1 LPCSA
6 VWSAA
11 TFDPLPV
18 ARALAIERM
27 EERCLLTTFTAL
39 QVGDIAARRTAFDQF
54 GFPG

>member
-6 VWSAA
+6 VCSAA

-27 EERCLLTTFTAL
+27 EERCLLTTFSAL